1 MIVQKFGDYLKGCE
15 IMKKIAVMVSGGID
29 SLVAFRYAQARYG
42 KENTTGIF
50 VNYKQPY
57 FDKENEAVYS
67 LFRKEVDEGEI
78 KLVEADLCT
87 YGLQNIPTVEKQEIF
102 GRNLLMAFYGALLGD
117 RVWLSILENE
127 LHASV
132 PDKHPEF
139 LHMCSALFT
148 YTFKNLR
155 NETVV
160 ETPFFEMTKS
170 EVVHLGL
177 MLGITKNQFKQT
189 ISCYDA
195 EGKSCGKC
203 LACFKRWVAWVN
215 NGIEEEFAFQPYA
228 NDYANKIIP
237 LMREKHPHYSKKR
250 IRETHNALVKSGFVG
265 VIKDGINGNELCKFP
280 IAINT
285 IAPEALRWAKEK
297 ENLNRIQTLAGNNRE
312 P

>member
-1 MIVQKFGDYLKGCE
+1 MIVQKFGDYLKESE

-29 SLVAFRYAQARYG
+29 SLVAFRYAQARYR
-42 KENTTGIF
+42 KENTIGIF
-50 VNYKQPY
+50 VNYQQPY
-57 FDKENEAVYS
+57 YDKENEAVYN
-67 LFRKEVDEGEI
+67 LFKEEVDRGEI
-78 KLVEADLCT
+78 KVIDAELCT
-87 YGLQNIPTVEKQEIF
+87 KELNNIPTVEKQEIF

-170 EVVHLGL
+170 EVVKLGL
-177 MLGITKNQFKQT
+177 ILGITKDQFKQT
-189 ISCYDA
+189 ISCYDS

-215 NGIEEEFAFQPYA
+215 NDIEEEFAFPPYE
-228 NDYANKIIP
+228 NDYAKKVIP
-237 LMREKHPHYSKKR
+237 LMLEKHPHYSEKR
-250 IRETHNALVKSGFVG
+250 IIETHNALILSGKYG
-265 VIKDGINGNELCKFP
+265 VIIDSNDQDRLINLVVKYPEQ
-280 IAINT
+280 
-285 IAPEALRWAKEK
+285 PEALNWVEEGLIINAIKEG
-297 ENLNRIQTLAGNNRE
+297 LV
-312 P
+312 